1 MQFQRL
7 VFAKSMAHH
16 NLSHFLSQTQN
27 SLNDSVLLNST
38 PLETGTYGAKALKEI
53 PKPRRG
59 RGRRGRS
66 RGGSTAHTPGGMYD
80 RRGQQPQTIPEEGGQ
95 HSGMAS
101 PSQMSAQGMQ
111 GAGKP
116 RYGWPGTS
124 YAQSQQRP
132 QYSAPASRS
141 GYQAPVDPHLDPR
154 RYAAQNVAAEKMYPV
169 AGATGGKRG
178 ESVS

>member
-1 MQFQRL
+1 
-7 VFAKSMAHH
+7 
-16 NLSHFLSQTQN
+16 
-27 SLNDSVLLNST
+27 
-38 PLETGTYGAKALKEI
+38 
-53 PKPRRG
+53 
-59 RGRRGRS
+59 
-66 RGGSTAHTPGGMYD
+66 MYD

-141 GYQAPVDPHLDPR
+141 GAPVDPHLDPR